1 MLEVAKEN
9 SNIEHDDPTRKPLV
23 RFQNF
28 GDSTLNFALV
38 AWIKNVIKMRQINS
52 DLHHQVFEK
61 LRQKNIVIAFPQRD
75 VHLFHQGDSLPSS
88 NREKVNTDTEQNN
101 EPILNTSPSE
111 ELNEVSSLVED
122 LPDVLDEEVEIN
134 TDNEEEKIAVN
145 ALMDE
150 LKLLRQEMNT
160 ISEGTQASKS
170 EEISSLKNQISE
182 MAEYFKDNENK
193 QLESLKEEINVLKKN
208 QNLEE
213 ERLAKEEEERL
224 AKEENAELDE
234 AQRLIKEIES
244 RKLD

>member
-9 SNIEHDDPTRKPLV
+9 SSIEHDDPTRKPLV

-61 LRQKNIVIAFPQRD
+61 LRQKSIVIAFPQRD

-88 NREKVNTDTEQNN
+88 NGKKVNTDTEQSNA
-101 EPILNTSPSE
+101 PTLNTSTSE

-122 LPDVLDEEVEIN
+122 LPDILDEDVEID
-134 TDNEEEKIAVN
+134 TDKEEEKIAVN

-160 ISEGTQASKS
+160 ISESTQASKS
-170 EEISSLKNQISE
+170 EEINSLKNQLLE
-182 MAEYFKDNENK
+182 MAEHFKDNENK
-193 QLESLKEEINVLKKN
+193 QLESLKEEINILKKN
-208 QNLEE
+208 QNLEG
-213 ERLAKEEEERL
+213 ERVAKEGKERV
-224 AKEENAELDE
+224 AKEENADLDE